1 MPGAS
6 LELVELDLGSLAS
19 VRAAAGMILERHPR
33 IDILVNNVGLMG
45 IPRRETEDGFEMQS
59 ALTTS
64 GTSR

>member
-1 MPGAS
+1 
-6 LELVELDLGSLAS
+6 
-19 VRAAAGMILERHPR
+19 MILERHPR